1 MRPTD
6 LGRMAVPGR
15 PALRGE
21 LLLTA
26 VTRPDPDADAYR
38 STLVRIG
45 SHEPSPWTHGER
57 DTAPAISPDG
67 RWVAFLRATGTDT
80 PQLHVMPSSGGESRR
95 LTDLPLGAGAPVWA
109 PDSRRIAFTADVP
122 EPGRYGTAVNGSG
135 SVVSPERERPRRIT
149 RLDYRIDDKGFTRDR
164 PRRLFVIDAVKTEDS
179 GPKPSTTEGP
189 MPLTDAAVSVA
200 DPAWTPDGSGV
211 VVVAPRDWDARETR
225 HEDLYVVPSEGGT
238 PSLLVRG
245 RGNVSLPVVAE
256 DGTVY
261 FYGTS
266 FDGFAGVARNTGLWA
281 TSLTEPANPVRL
293 TDAETVD
300 CETSAGP
307 PAPRRDDVLIAV
319 RHRGAVELRSVPRD
333 VPRDSDGAVL
343 DTLTLVTGKHA
354 VVRSF
359 AIDGERVAVVQAG
372 PADTGEVLLLDD
384 GTVSIV
390 TDFSASL
397 RETGIRPVEEL
408 TATAPDGYPV
418 HGWVVAPDGDGPH
431 PVLLVVHGGPFAQY
445 DWGLFDEAQ
454 VYASAGYLVV
464 LPNPRGSAGY
474 GESHGRAVIGAL
486 GTVDADDVLALLDA
500 ALTRPDADTDRVGVM
515 GGSYGGFMTGWLAAH
530 HGHRFTAAWSE
541 RAVNA
546 WDSFTG
552 SSDIGWWFAGAYVGD
567 DPEEQRRRSPLA
579 HADRIRIPFA
589 IAHSEHDW
597 RCPIE
602 QAQRMFVALK
612 AGGCETEMLL
622 FPGEGHEL
630 TRSGSPRHRI
640 QRFDAVLEWWQR
652 HLPVS

>member
-6 LGRMAVPGR
+6 LSLMAIPGR

-26 VTRPDPDADAYR
+26 VSRPDPETDLYR
-38 STLVRIG
+38 SSLVRLDSG
-45 SHEPSPWTHGER
+45 ETVPWTHGER
-57 DTAPAISPDG
+57 DTSPTISPDG
-67 RWVAFLRATGTDT
+67 RWVAFLRATGTDA
-80 PQLHVMPSSGGESRR
+80 PQLHVMPTSGGESRR
-95 LTDLPLGAGAPVWA
+95 LTTLPLGAGAPVWA
-109 PDSRRIAFTADVP
+109 PDSRRIAFTARVP
-122 EPGRYGTAVNGSG
+122 EPGRYGTAVDGG
-135 SVVSPERERPRRIT
+135 GEVLSPERERPRRIT
-149 RLDYRIDDKGFTRDR
+149 RFDYRLDDEGFTRDR
-164 PRRLFVIDAVKTEDS
+164 PRRLFVVDIDAVDDS
-179 GPKPSTTEGP
+179 SEPAELT
-189 MPLTDAAVSVA
+189 PLTDAATSVK
-200 DPAWTPDGSGV
+200 DPGWTPDGTGV
-211 VVVAPRDWDARETR
+211 VVVAPRDWDARETL
-225 HEDLYVVPSEGGT
+225 HQDLYVIPVAGGE
-238 PSLLVRG
+238 PELLVRCPG
-245 RGNVSLPVVAE
+245 GAAHPVVTD
-256 DGTVY
+256 DGTVF
-261 FYGTS
+261 FYGTE
-266 FDGFAGVARNTGLWA
+266 FDGLTPVARNTGLWV
-281 TSLTEPANPVRL
+281 TSLDERTSPRRL

-300 CETSAGP
+300 CDPSVGP
-307 PAPRRDDVLIAV
+307 PTPRENDVLVAV
-319 RHRGAVELRSVPRD
+319 RHRGAVELRGVPRD
-333 VPRDSDGAVL
+333 ADGAVL
-343 DTLTLVTGKHA
+343 DTLPLVTGERA
-354 VVRSF
+354 AVRSF
-359 AIDGERVAVVQAG
+359 AVDGDRIAVVQAG
-372 PADTGEVLLLDD
+372 PTDTGEVLLVED
-384 GTVSIV
+384 GSVRTL

-397 RETGIRPVEEL
+397 REAGIRPVEEV

-418 HGWVVAPDGDGPH
+418 HGWVVVPEGEGPH

-474 GESHGRAVIGAL
+474 GESHGRAVVGAL

-500 ALTRPDADTDRVGVM
+500 ALTRPDADADRVGVM

-530 HGHRFTAAWSE
+530 HGHRFRAAWSE

-552 SSDIGWWFAGAYVGD
+552 SSDIGWYFSGAYVGD
-567 DPEEQRRRSPLA
+567 DPEEQRKRSPLTY
-579 HADRIRIPFA
+579 ADRITIPFA

-602 QAQRMFVALK
+602 QAQRMFVAVKK
-612 AGGCETEMLL
+612 AGCETEMLL

-630 TRSGSPRHRI
+630 TRSGRPRHRV